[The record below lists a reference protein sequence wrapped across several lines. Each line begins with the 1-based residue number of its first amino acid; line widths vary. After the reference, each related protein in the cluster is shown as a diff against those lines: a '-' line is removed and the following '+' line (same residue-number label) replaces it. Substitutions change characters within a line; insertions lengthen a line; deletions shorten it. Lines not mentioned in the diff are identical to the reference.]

1 MTEGSSRDWT
11 LPPSPP
17 IEPPPSPP
25 GSTRGPGGVPPTEAA
40 GAAYG
45 RPSGFPPPLSPP
57 LSGGKG
63 TRLFA
68 GKRTGA
74 LVGGVA
80 VLALLAGSLGAGIGV
95 SLASKGGSDSP
106 AVTNATAPSGG
117 ATTTPIP
124 SPSGSATATTAPA
137 GSGSSA
143 APLSGAALDVKG
155 ILAKVE
161 PSVVDI
167 VASSRRSTGEGTG
180 IIISPD
186 GYILTNAHVVS
197 GASKVTVTTSTS
209 SKALPAT
216 VIGADEAHDVA
227 LIKLDSGGG
236 SLPAADLGRSSDV
249 KVGDDVVAIG
259 NALGLR
265 GDPTVTRG
273 IVSALGRT
281 VENLTG
287 MIQTDAAINPGNS
300 GGPLVNSAGQVIG
313 INTAVAADGAQN
325 IGFAIPIDKA
335 KALADRLKTGQG
347 PAPTAFLGVS
357 TTETADGSGGAQV
370 VQLVAG
376 GPAQKAGI
384 AVGDLIV
391 TFDGK
396 PVATADA
403 LSGLVQNRQP
413 GDTVQVVVERN
424 GSSRTVSLTLGTKPA
439 S

>member
-1 MTEGSSRDWT
+1 M
-11 LPPSPP
+11 
-17 IEPPPSPP
+17 
-25 GSTRGPGGVPPTEAA
+25 
-40 GAAYG
+40 
-45 RPSGFPPPLSPP
+45 
-57 LSGGKG
+57 
-63 TRLFA
+63 
-68 GKRTGA
+68 A

-80 VLALLAGSLGAGIGV
+80 VLALVAGSLGAAIGV
-95 SLASKGGSDSP
+95 SLASKHGSDSP
-106 AVTNATAPSGG
+106 AVTPATAPSGG

-124 SPSGSATATTAPA
+124 SPGSGTTPTTVPASGSGASAPA
-137 GSGSSA
+137 
-143 APLSGAALDVKG
+143 LSGAALDVKG

-167 VASSRRSTGEGTG
+167 VAQSRRGTGEGTG

-197 GASKVTVTTSTS
+197 GASTVTVSTTASG
-209 SKALPAT
+209 KALTAT
-216 VIGADEAHDVA
+216 VIGADTAHDVA
-227 LIKLDSGGG
+227 LIKVDNPGA
-236 SLPAADLGRSSDV
+236 SLPAAELGRSADV
-249 KVGDDVVAIG
+249 RVGDDVVAIG

-273 IVSALGRT
+273 IVSALNRT

-300 GGPLVNSAGQVIG
+300 GGPLVNSTGQVIG

-335 KALADRLKTGQG
+335 KSLADRLRGGQG

-357 TTETADGSGGAQV
+357 TTDTSDGSGGARV
-370 VQLVAG
+370 VDLVAG
-376 GPAQKAGI
+376 GPAQKGGI

-391 TFDGK
+391 TFAGK
-396 PVATADA
+396 PISTADS
-403 LSGLVQNRQP
+403 LSGLVQTRQP

-424 GSSRTVSLTLGTKPA
+424 GASRTISVTLGTKPA

>member
-1 MTEGSSRDWT
+1 
-11 LPPSPP
+11 
-17 IEPPPSPP
+17 
-25 GSTRGPGGVPPTEAA
+25 V
-40 GAAYG
+40 
-45 RPSGFPPPLSPP
+45 
-57 LSGGKG
+57 
-63 TRLFA
+63 
-68 GKRTGA
+68 
-74 LVGGVA
+74 
-80 VLALLAGSLGAGIGV
+80 AGSLGAAIGV

-124 SPSGSATATTAPA
+124 SPSSSATSSTTAPAA

-143 APLSGAALDVKG
+143 APLAGAALDVKA

-167 VASSRRSTGEGTG
+167 VASSRRESGEGTG

-197 GASKVTVTTSTS
+197 GASRVSVSTAAS
-209 SKALPAT
+209 SKALSAT
-216 VIGADEAHDVA
+216 VVGADEAHDVA
-227 LIKLDSGGG
+227 LLKVENASG
-236 SLPAADLGRSSDV
+236 LPAADLGRSAEV

-273 IVSALGRT
+273 IVSALSRT

-313 INTAVAADGAQN
+313 INTAVAAHGAQN

-357 TTETADGSGGAQV
+357 TTETSDGSAGAMV
-370 VQLVAG
+370 VSLVPG
-376 GPAQKAGI
+376 GPAQRAGI

-396 PVATADA
+396 PVAGADA
-403 LSGLVQNRQP
+403 LSGLVQARQP
-413 GDTVQVVVERN
+413 GDTVQVVVEHN
-424 GSSRTVSLTLGTKPA
+424 GSSRTISVTLGTKPVN
-439 S
+439 

>member
-1 MTEGSSRDWT
+1 MTDGSFRDWT

-17 IEPPPSPP
+17 TEPPPAPPAWGAAPPPPPP
-25 GSTRGPGGVPPTEAA
+25 GD
-40 GAAYG
+40 G
-45 RPSGFPPPLSPP
+45 R
-57 LSGGKG
+57 G
-63 TRLFA
+63 TRPFA
-68 GKRTGA
+68 GRRSLA

-80 VLALLAGSLGAGIGV
+80 ALALVAGSLGAAIGV
-95 SLASKGGSDSP
+95 SLASKHSSDSP
-106 AVTNATAPSGG
+106 TVTPATAPSGG
-117 ATTTPIP
+117 ASTTPIP
-124 SPSGSATATTAPA
+124 SA
-137 GSGSSA
+137 GSGTPSTTGPASGSA

-167 VASSRRSTGEGTG
+167 VAQSRRGTGEGTG

-197 GASKVTVTTSTS
+197 GSSRVTVSSTSASK
-209 SKALPAT
+209 AMPAT
-216 VIGADEAHDVA
+216 VVGADDAHDVA
-227 LIKLDSGGG
+227 LVKVDNPGG
-236 SLPAADLGRSSDV
+236 SLAPAELGRSADV
-249 KVGDDVVAIG
+249 RVGDDVVAIG

-281 VENLTG
+281 VDNLTG
-287 MIQTDAAINPGNS
+287 MLQTDAAINPGNS

-335 KALADRLKTGQG
+335 KAIADRLKTGQG

-357 TTETADGSGGAQV
+357 TTDTSDGSGGAEV
-370 VQLVAG
+370 VDVVAG
-376 GPAQKAGI
+376 GPAQKAGL

-396 PVATADA
+396 PVATADS
-403 LSGLVQNRQP
+403 LSGLVQAHQP
-413 GDTVQVVVERN
+413 GDTVQVMVERN
-424 GSSRTVSLTLGTKPA
+424 GSSRTLTVTLGTKPA
-439 S
+439 N

>member
-1 MTEGSSRDWT
+1 MTEGSFRDWP
-11 LPPSPP
+11 LPATPP
-17 IEPPPSPP
+17 TEPPPLPP
-25 GSTRGPGGVPPTEAA
+25 GIGGPPGPGVRGCPPGTQPSSPAPPGEA
-40 GAAYG
+40 G
-45 RPSGFPPPLSPP
+45 
-57 LSGGKG
+57 G
-63 TRLFA
+63 TRRFA
-68 GKRTGA
+68 GKRTTA

-80 VLALLAGSLGAGIGV
+80 ALALVAGSLGAAIGV
-95 SLASKGGSDSP
+95 SLARNDNSDSP

-124 SPSGSATATTAPA
+124 PATTAPSA
-137 GSGSSA
+137 SGSAA
-143 APLSGAALDVKG
+143 APITGTALDVKG

-167 VASSRRSTGEGTG
+167 YASSRRESGEGTG

-186 GYILTNAHVVS
+186 GYILTNAHVVE
-197 GASKVTVTTSTS
+197 GATKVTVGVAGTSKT
-209 SKALPAT
+209 LPAT
-216 VIGADEAHDVA
+216 VIGADAGNDVA
-227 LIKLDSGGG
+227 LIKVDNASG
-236 SLPAADLGRSSDV
+236 LPAAELGRSADV
-249 KVGDDVVAIG
+249 KVGEDVVAIG

-347 PAPTAFLGVS
+347 PAPVAFLGVS
-357 TTETADGSGGAQV
+357 TTETQDGSGGAQV
-370 VQLVAG
+370 VDLVSG
-376 GPAQKAGI
+376 GPAQKAGL

-396 PVATADA
+396 PVSSADG
-403 LSGLVQNRQP
+403 LSGLVQARQP

-424 GSSRTVSLTLGTKPA
+424 GASRTISVTLGTKPA
-439 S
+439 NR

>member
-1 MTEGSSRDWT
+1 MSEGTFRDWP
-11 LPPSPP
+11 LPASPP
-17 IEPPPSPP
+17 TEPPPAPP
-25 GSTRGPGGVPPTEAA
+25 GYGG
-40 GAAYG
+40 
-45 RPSGFPPPLSPP
+45 PSGFRLPPPPP
-57 LSGGKG
+57 PPPGGDG
-63 TRLFA
+63 GGARVSA
-68 GKRTGA
+68 RRRTA
-74 LVGGVA
+74 LLVGGVA
-80 VLALLAGSLGAGIGV
+80 VLALVAGSLGAAIGV
-95 SLASKGGSDSP
+95 GLAGKKSPDSP
-106 AVTNATAPSGG
+106 AITNATAPSGG
-117 ATTTPIP
+117 AATTPIP
-124 SPSGSATATTAPA
+124 SPSTTAPA
-137 GSGSSA
+137 GSGGSA

-167 VASSRRSTGEGTG
+167 VASSRRETGEGTG

-197 GASKVTVTTSTS
+197 GATKVSVSTSSS
-209 SKALPAT
+209 SKALTAT
-216 VIGADEAHDVA
+216 VVGADESHDVA
-227 LIKLDSGGG
+227 LIKIDGG
-236 SLPAADLGRSSDV
+236 SGLPAAELGRSADV

-273 IVSALGRT
+273 IVSALNRT
-281 VENLTG
+281 VDNLTG

-335 KALADRLKTGQG
+335 KSLADRLRSGQG

-357 TTETADGSGGAQV
+357 TTETSDGSAGALV

-376 GPAQKAGI
+376 GPAAKSGI
-384 AVGDLIV
+384 SVGDLIV
-391 TFDGK
+391 SFDGK
-396 PVATADA
+396 PVSSADT
-403 LSGLVQNRQP
+403 LSGLVQLRQP

-424 GSSRTVSLTLGTKPA
+424 GSSRTVSVTLGTKPPN
-439 S
+439 

>member
-1 MTEGSSRDWT
+1 MSEGNFRDWP
-11 LPPSPP
+11 LPASPP
-17 IEPPPSPP
+17 TEPPPAPP
-25 GSTRGPGGVPPTEAA
+25 GPGG
-40 GAAYG
+40 
-45 RPSGFPPPLSPP
+45 SFGFPPPAAPP
-57 LSGGKG
+57 LADARG

-68 GKRTGA
+68 GKRSAA

-80 VLALLAGSLGAGIGV
+80 ALALVAGSLGAAIGV
-95 SLASKGGSDSP
+95 SLARNDNSDSP
-106 AVTNATAPSGG
+106 PVTNATAPAGG

-124 SPSGSATATTAPA
+124 SPSGSATPSTTAPA
-137 GSGSSA
+137 SGSA
-143 APLSGAALDVKG
+143 TAPLSGAALDVKG

-167 VASSRRSTGEGTG
+167 YASSRRASGEGTG

-186 GYILTNAHVVS
+186 GYILTNAHVVE
-197 GASKVTVTTSTS
+197 GASKVTVGVAGK
-209 SKALPAT
+209 SKSLPAT
-216 VIGADEAHDVA
+216 VIGADAEHDVA
-227 LIKLDSGGG
+227 LVKIDDASG
-236 SLPAADLGRSSDV
+236 LPAAELGRSADV
-249 KVGDDVVAIG
+249 KVGEDVVAIG

-273 IVSALGRT
+273 IVSALNRT

-300 GGPLVNSAGQVIG
+300 GGPLVNLAGQVIG

-335 KALADRLKTGQG
+335 KSLADRLKTGQG

-357 TTETADGSGGAQV
+357 TTETSDGSGGAQV
-370 VQLVAG
+370 VQVVSG

-396 PVATADA
+396 PVSSADG
-403 LSGLVQNRQP
+403 LSGLVQARQP

-424 GSSRTVSLTLGTKPA
+424 GTSRTISVTLATKPA
-439 S
+439 N

>member
-1 MTEGSSRDWT
+1 M
-11 LPPSPP
+11 
-17 IEPPPSPP
+17 
-25 GSTRGPGGVPPTEAA
+25 
-40 GAAYG
+40 
-45 RPSGFPPPLSPP
+45 
-57 LSGGKG
+57 
-63 TRLFA
+63 
-68 GKRTGA
+68 A

-80 VLALLAGSLGAGIGV
+80 VLALVAGSLGAAIGV
-95 SLASKGGSDSP
+95 SLASKHGSDSP
-106 AVTNATAPSGG
+106 AVTPATVPSGG

-124 SPSGSATATTAPA
+124 SPSGSATTATTGPAA
-137 GSGSSA
+137 GSGASA
-143 APLSGAALDVKG
+143 APLVGAALDVKG

-167 VASSRRSTGEGTG
+167 VAQSRRETGEGTG

-197 GASKVTVTTSTS
+197 GASQVTVTTSTS

-216 VIGADEAHDVA
+216 VIGADVAHDVA

-236 SLPAADLGRSSDV
+236 SLPAADLGRSADV

-335 KALADRLKTGQG
+335 KSLADRLKTGQG
-347 PAPTAFLGVS
+347 PTPTAFLGVS
-357 TTETADGSGGAQV
+357 TTETSDGSGGAQV
-370 VQLVAG
+370 VQMVAG
-376 GPAQKAGI
+376 GPAQKGGLM
-384 AVGDLIV
+384 VGDLIV

-396 PVATADA
+396 PVATPDA
-403 LSGLVQNRQP
+403 LSGLVQTRQP
-413 GDTVQVVVERN
+413 GDTVPVVVERN
-424 GSSRTVSLTLGTKPA
+424 GSSRTVSVTLGTKPA
-439 S
+439 N

>member
-1 MTEGSSRDWT
+1 MTEGSFRDWPLPASPPT
-11 LPPSPP
+11 EPPPAPPGYGGQSGSPLPPSPP
-17 IEPPPSPP
+17 L
-25 GSTRGPGGVPPTEAA
+25 GGE
-40 GAAYG
+40 G
-45 RPSGFPPPLSPP
+45 
-57 LSGGKG
+57 G
-63 TRLFA
+63 TRSVA
-68 GKRTGA
+68 GRRTMM

-80 VLALLAGSLGAGIGV
+80 ALALVAGSLGAAIGV
-95 SLASKGGSDSP
+95 SMASKNPDSP
-106 AVTNATAPSGG
+106 AVTNATAPVGG

-124 SPSGSATATTAPA
+124 SATPTTTPPASGSGA
-137 GSGSSA
+137 SSP
-143 APLSGAALDVKG
+143 PLSGAALDVKG
-155 ILAKVE
+155 ILAKIE

-167 VASSRRSTGEGTG
+167 YASSRRESGEGTG

-197 GASKVTVTTSTS
+197 GASKVTVGVAGTSKT
-209 SKALPAT
+209 LPAT
-216 VIGADEAHDVA
+216 VIGADEANDVA
-227 LIKLDSGGG
+227 LIKVDNGSG
-236 SLPAADLGRSSDV
+236 LPAAELGRSADM

-273 IVSALGRT
+273 IVSALNRT

-335 KALADRLKTGQG
+335 KSLADRLKTGQG

-357 TTETADGSGGAQV
+357 TTETSDGSAGALV
-370 VQLVAG
+370 VSLVAG

-384 AVGDLIV
+384 NVDDLIV

-396 PVATADA
+396 PVSSADT
-403 LSGLVQNRQP
+403 LSGLVQQRQP
-413 GDTVQVVVERN
+413 GDTGQVVVERN
-424 GSSRTVSLTLGTKPA
+424 GSSRTVSVTLGTKPA
-439 S
+439 N

>member
-1 MTEGSSRDWT
+1 
-11 LPPSPP
+11 
-17 IEPPPSPP
+17 
-25 GSTRGPGGVPPTEAA
+25 
-40 GAAYG
+40 
-45 RPSGFPPPLSPP
+45 
-57 LSGGKG
+57 
-63 TRLFA
+63 
-68 GKRTGA
+68 
-74 LVGGVA
+74 VA
-80 VLALLAGSLGAGIGV
+80 VLALVAGSLGAAIGV
-95 SLASKGGSDSP
+95 SLATRKNPDSP
-106 AVTNATAPSGG
+106 AITNATAPSGG

-124 SPSGSATATTAPA
+124 SPPTTAP
-137 GSGSSA
+137 SGSSA

-167 VASSRRSTGEGTG
+167 VASSRRETGEGTG

-197 GASKVTVTTSTS
+197 GATKVSVSTSSS
-209 SKALPAT
+209 SKALTAT
-216 VIGADEAHDVA
+216 VVGADESHDVA
-227 LIKLDSGGG
+227 LIKIDGG
-236 SLPAADLGRSSDV
+236 SGLPAAELGRSADV

-273 IVSALGRT
+273 IVSALNRT
-281 VENLTG
+281 VDNLTG

-335 KALADRLKTGQG
+335 KSLADRLKSGQG

-357 TTETADGSGGAQV
+357 TTETSDGSAGALV

-376 GPAQKAGI
+376 GPAAKSGI
-384 AVGDLIV
+384 SVGDLIV
-391 TFDGK
+391 SFDGK
-396 PVATADA
+396 PVSSADT
-403 LSGLVQNRQP
+403 LSGLVQLRQP

-424 GSSRTVSLTLGTKPA
+424 GSSRTVSVTLGTKPA
-439 S
+439 N

>member
-1 MTEGSSRDWT
+1 MSEGTFRDWP
-11 LPPSPP
+11 LPASPP
-17 IEPPPSPP
+17 TEPPPAPPGYGGPSGPGVRGRPPGAQSSPP
-25 GSTRGPGGVPPTEAA
+25 APPPGG
-40 GAAYG
+40 G
-45 RPSGFPPPLSPP
+45 R
-57 LSGGKG
+57 G
-63 TRLFA
+63 TRPPA
-68 GKRTGA
+68 NKRSVA

-80 VLALLAGSLGAGIGV
+80 FLALVAGSLGAAIGV
-95 SLASKGGSDSP
+95 SMASKKSDSP
-106 AVTNATAPSGG
+106 GVTNATAPSGG
-117 ATTTPIP
+117 ATANPIP
-124 SPSGSATATTAPA
+124 PATPSTTAPA
-137 GSGSSA
+137 SGSGSSA
-143 APLSGAALDVKG
+143 APVQGAALDVKG

-167 VASSRRSTGEGTG
+167 VASSRRESGEGTG

-197 GASKVTVTTSTS
+197 GATKVSVSTSSS
-209 SKALPAT
+209 SKALTAT
-216 VIGADEAHDVA
+216 VVGADEAHDVA
-227 LIKLDSGGG
+227 LIKVDGG
-236 SLPAADLGRSSDV
+236 SGLPAAELGRSADV

-273 IVSALGRT
+273 IVSALNRT

-335 KALADRLKTGQG
+335 KSLADRLKTGQG

-357 TTETADGSGGAQV
+357 TTETSDGSAGA
-370 VQLVAG
+370 LVMTLVSG
-376 GPAQKAGI
+376 GPAQRAGI
-384 AVGDLIV
+384 AEGDLIV

-396 PVATADA
+396 PVSGADA
-403 LSGLVQNRQP
+403 LSGLVQARQP
-413 GDTVQVVVERN
+413 GDTVQIVVERN
-424 GSSRTVSLTLGTKPA
+424 GSSRTVSVTLGTKPA
-439 S
+439 N

>member
-1 MTEGSSRDWT
+1 M
-11 LPPSPP
+11 
-17 IEPPPSPP
+17 
-25 GSTRGPGGVPPTEAA
+25 
-40 GAAYG
+40 
-45 RPSGFPPPLSPP
+45 
-57 LSGGKG
+57 
-63 TRLFA
+63 A
-68 GKRTGA
+68 GKRTLA

-80 VLALLAGSLGAGIGV
+80 GLALVAGSLGAVIGV
-95 SLASKGGSDSP
+95 NLASKGSDSP

-124 SPSGSATATTAPA
+124 PATPTTTAPA
-137 GSGSSA
+137 AGSGSTA
-143 APLSGAALDVKG
+143 GPLAGAALDVKA

-167 VASSRRSTGEGTG
+167 VASNRRASGEGTG
-180 IIISPD
+180 IIISSD
-186 GYILTNAHVVS
+186 GYVLTNAHVVD
-197 GASKVTVTTSTS
+197 GASRVSVATAGGTTGTT
-209 SKALPAT
+209 AT
-216 VIGADEAHDVA
+216 VVGADDAHDVA
-227 LIKLDSGGG
+227 LLKIESASG
-236 SLPAADLGRSSDV
+236 LPAAELGRSADV

-273 IVSALGRT
+273 IVSALNRT

-335 KALADRLKTGQG
+335 KSLADRLKTGQG

-357 TTETADGSGGAQV
+357 TTETEDGSAGALV
-370 VQLVAG
+370 VVVVSG
-376 GPAQKAGI
+376 GPAQRAGVS
-384 AVGDLIV
+384 VGDLIV

-396 PVATADA
+396 PVAGADT
-403 LSGLVQNRQP
+403 LSGLVQARQP

-424 GSSRTVSLTLGTKPA
+424 GSSRTISVTLATKPA
-439 S
+439 N

>member
-1 MTEGSSRDWT
+1 M
-11 LPPSPP
+11 
-17 IEPPPSPP
+17 
-25 GSTRGPGGVPPTEAA
+25 V
-40 GAAYG
+40 
-45 RPSGFPPPLSPP
+45 
-57 LSGGKG
+57 
-63 TRLFA
+63 
-68 GKRTGA
+68 
-74 LVGGVA
+74 VGGVA
-80 VLALLAGSLGAGIGV
+80 ALALVAGSLGAAIGV
-95 SLASKGGSDSP
+95 SLASKHSDSP
-106 AVTNATAPSGG
+106 AITNATAPAGG

-124 SPSGSATATTAPA
+124 TVTPSTTPSAS

-143 APLSGAALDVKG
+143 GPLSGPSLDVKG

-167 VASSRRSTGEGTG
+167 YASSRRESGEGTG

-197 GASKVTVTTSTS
+197 GASKVTVGVAGTSKT
-209 SKALPAT
+209 LPAT
-216 VIGADEAHDVA
+216 VIGADEGNDVA
-227 LIKLDSGGG
+227 LIKVDNGNG
-236 SLPAADLGRSSDV
+236 LPAAELGRSADV
-249 KVGDDVVAIG
+249 KVGEDVVAIG

-273 IVSALGRT
+273 IVSALNRT

-335 KALADRLKTGQG
+335 KSLADRLKTGQG
-347 PAPTAFLGVS
+347 PAPVAFLGVS
-357 TTETADGSGGAQV
+357 TTDTSDGSGGAQV

-376 GPAQKAGI
+376 GPAQKGGL

-396 PVATADA
+396 PVASADA
-403 LSGLVQNRQP
+403 LSGLVQTRQP

-424 GSSRTVSLTLGTKPA
+424 GSNRTVSVTLGTKPA
-439 S
+439 N

>member
-1 MTEGSSRDWT
+1 MTEGTFGDWP
-11 LPPSPP
+11 LPAAPP
-17 IEPPPSPP
+17 TEPPPAPPGYGGLPGVSAPPPSPP
-25 GSTRGPGGVPPTEAA
+25 LGD
-40 GAAYG
+40 G
-45 RPSGFPPPLSPP
+45 R
-57 LSGGKG
+57 G
-63 TRLFA
+63 TRSVA
-68 GKRTGA
+68 GRRTLA

-80 VLALLAGSLGAGIGV
+80 ALALLAGSLGAAIGV
-95 SLASKGGSDSP
+95 SLASNHKSDSP
-106 AVTNATAPSGG
+106 AVTNATVPSGG
-117 ATTTPIP
+117 ATTNPIP
-124 SPSGSATATTAPA
+124 PASGPTTSTTTPSGP
-137 GSGSSA
+137 SA
-143 APLSGAALDVKG
+143 APLAGAGLDVKA

-167 VASSRRSTGEGTG
+167 VASSRRESGEGTG

-197 GASKVTVTTSTS
+197 DASRVSVSTTAS
-209 SKALPAT
+209 SKALSAT
-216 VIGADEAHDVA
+216 VVGADEAHDVA
-227 LIKLDSGGG
+227 LLKVENASG
-236 SLPAADLGRSSDV
+236 LPAAELGRSSDV

-273 IVSALGRT
+273 IVSALNRT

-335 KALADRLKTGQG
+335 KALGDRLRSGQG
-347 PAPTAFLGVS
+347 PVPTAFLGVS
-357 TTETADGSGGAQV
+357 TTETSDGSAGALV
-370 VQLVAG
+370 VSLVSG
-376 GPAQKAGI
+376 GPAQRAGI

-391 TFDGK
+391 SFDGK
-396 PVATADA
+396 PVAGADT
-403 LSGLVQNRQP
+403 LSGLVQARQP

-424 GSSRTVSLTLGTKPA
+424 GSSRTVSVILGTRPA
-439 S
+439 N

>member
-1 MTEGSSRDWT
+1 M
-11 LPPSPP
+11 
-17 IEPPPSPP
+17 
-25 GSTRGPGGVPPTEAA
+25 
-40 GAAYG
+40 
-45 RPSGFPPPLSPP
+45 
-57 LSGGKG
+57 
-63 TRLFA
+63 
-68 GKRTGA
+68 A

-80 VLALLAGSLGAGIGV
+80 VLALVAGSLGAAIGV
-95 SLASKGGSDSP
+95 SLASKHGSDSP
-106 AVTNATAPSGG
+106 AVTPATAPAGG
-117 ATTTPIP
+117 AATTPIP
-124 SPSGSATATTAPA
+124 SPSGSSTTPTTAPAA

-167 VASSRRSTGEGTG
+167 VAQSRRGTGEGTG

-197 GASKVTVTTSTS
+197 GASTVTVSTS
-209 SKALPAT
+209 SSSRALTAT
-216 VIGADEAHDVA
+216 VVGADDAHDVA
-227 LIKLDSGGG
+227 LIKVTDGAGN
-236 SLPAADLGRSSDV
+236 LPAAELGRSADV
-249 KVGDDVVAIG
+249 TVGDDVVAIG

-273 IVSALGRT
+273 IVSALNRT

-325 IGFAIPIDKA
+325 IGFAIPIDRA
-335 KALADRLKTGQG
+335 KALADRLRAGQG

-357 TTETADGSGGAQV
+357 TTDTADGSGGAQV
-370 VQLVAG
+370 VDVVAG
-376 GPAQKAGI
+376 GPAQKGGL

-403 LSGLVQNRQP
+403 LSGLVQAHQP

-424 GSSRTVSLTLGTKPA
+424 GASRTVTVTLGTKPA
-439 S
+439 N

>member
-1 MTEGSSRDWT
+1 M
-11 LPPSPP
+11 
-17 IEPPPSPP
+17 
-25 GSTRGPGGVPPTEAA
+25 V
-40 GAAYG
+40 
-45 RPSGFPPPLSPP
+45 
-57 LSGGKG
+57 
-63 TRLFA
+63 
-68 GKRTGA
+68 

-80 VLALLAGSLGAGIGV
+80 VLAMVAGSLGAAIGV
-95 SLASKGGSDSP
+95 SMASKHGSDSP
-106 AVTNATAPSGG
+106 AVTNASAPPGG

-124 SPSGSATATTAPA
+124 SPSGSAGTATTGPA
-137 GSGSSA
+137 ASGSSS

-167 VASSRRSTGEGTG
+167 VASSRRGTGEGTG

-186 GYILTNAHVVS
+186 GYILTNAHVVEGS
-197 GASKVTVTTSTS
+197 SNVSVATAGS
-209 SKALPAT
+209 SKARSAT
-216 VIGADEAHDVA
+216 VVGADAGHDVA
-227 LIKLDSGGG
+227 LLKLDNASG
-236 SLPAADLGRSSDV
+236 LPPAELGRSADV
-249 KVGDDVVAIG
+249 KVGEDVVAIG

-325 IGFAIPIDKA
+325 IGFAIPIDAA
-335 KALADRLKTGQG
+335 KALAERLKTGQG
-347 PAPTAFLGVS
+347 PAPVAFLGVS
-357 TTETADGSGGAQV
+357 TTETSDGSAGAQV

-376 GPAQKAGI
+376 GPASKGGI

-391 TFDGK
+391 SFDGK
-396 PVATADA
+396 PVTTADS
-403 LSGLVQNRQP
+403 LSALVQARQP

-424 GSSRTVSLTLGTKPA
+424 GASRTVSVTLGTKPA
-439 S
+439 N

>member
-1 MTEGSSRDWT
+1 MTEGTFRDWP
-11 LPPSPP
+11 LPASPPTEPPPAPPGAGGPTGFPSPP
-17 IEPPPSPP
+17 
-25 GSTRGPGGVPPTEAA
+25 A
-40 GAAYG
+40 
-45 RPSGFPPPLSPP
+45 PPL
-57 LSGGKG
+57 GDAGG
-63 TRLFA
+63 TRRLA
-68 GKRTGA
+68 GKRSAA

-80 VLALLAGSLGAGIGV
+80 ALALIAGSLGAAIGV
-95 SLASKGGSDSP
+95 SLARDGKSDSP
-106 AVTNATAPSGG
+106 AVTNATAPPGG

-124 SPSGSATATTAPA
+124 PAAGSATTATTAPA
-137 GSGSSA
+137 TGSA
-143 APLSGAALDVKG
+143 AAPITGAALDVKG

-167 VASSRRSTGEGTG
+167 YASSRRESGEGTG

-186 GYILTNAHVVS
+186 GYILTNAHVVE
-197 GASKVTVTTSTS
+197 GASRVSVSVAGS
-209 SKALPAT
+209 SKSLPAT
-216 VIGADEAHDVA
+216 VIGADEGNDVA
-227 LIKLDSGGG
+227 LIKIDNASG
-236 SLPAADLGRSSDV
+236 LPAAELGRSADV
-249 KVGDDVVAIG
+249 KVGEDVVAIG

-273 IVSALGRT
+273 IVSALNRT

-347 PAPTAFLGVS
+347 PAPVAFLGVS
-357 TTETADGSGGAQV
+357 TTETSDGSGGAQV

-396 PVATADA
+396 PVSSADG
-403 LSGLVQNRQP
+403 LSGLVQARQP

-424 GSSRTVSLTLGTKPA
+424 GASRTISVTLGTKPA
-439 S
+439 N

>member
-1 MTEGSSRDWT
+1 M
-11 LPPSPP
+11 
-17 IEPPPSPP
+17 
-25 GSTRGPGGVPPTEAA
+25 
-40 GAAYG
+40 
-45 RPSGFPPPLSPP
+45 
-57 LSGGKG
+57 
-63 TRLFA
+63 
-68 GKRTGA
+68 A

-80 VLALLAGSLGAGIGV
+80 ALSLVAGSLGAAIGV
-95 SLASKGGSDSP
+95 SLASKHGADSP
-106 AVTNATAPSGG
+106 TVTPATAPAGG

-124 SPSGSATATTAPA
+124 SSGSVTTPTTGSAA

-143 APLSGAALDVKG
+143 APLAGAALDVKG

-167 VASSRRSTGEGTG
+167 VAQSRRSTGEGTG

-197 GASKVTVTTSTS
+197 GASTVTVSTS
-209 SKALPAT
+209 GTSKALPAT
-216 VIGADEAHDVA
+216 VIGADDAHDVA
-227 LIKLDSGGG
+227 LIHLDSGGG
-236 SLPAADLGRSSDV
+236 ALRAADLGRSTDV

-273 IVSALGRT
+273 IVSALNRT

-325 IGFAIPIDKA
+325 IGFAIPIDAA
-335 KALADRLKTGQG
+335 KALADRLRTGQG

-357 TTETADGSGGAQV
+357 TTATADGSSGAQV

-376 GPAQKAGI
+376 GPAQKAGL

-391 TFDGK
+391 SFDGK

-403 LSGLVQNRQP
+403 LSGLVQARRP
-413 GDTVQVVVERN
+413 GDTVQVVVDRN
-424 GSSRTVSLTLGTKPA
+424 GSSRTISLTLGTKPGN
-439 S
+439 

>member
-1 MTEGSSRDWT
+1 VEGEDDGMTEGTFRDWP
-11 LPPSPP
+11 LPASPP
-17 IEPPPSPP
+17 TEPPPAPP
-25 GSTRGPGGVPPTEAA
+25 GWGG
-40 GAAYG
+40 
-45 RPSGFPPPLSPP
+45 PSGFSAPPPPP
-57 LSGGKG
+57 PPGDGRG
-63 TRLFA
+63 TRFFA
-68 GKRTGA
+68 GRRTLA

-80 VLALLAGSLGAGIGV
+80 VLALLAGSLGAAIGV
-95 SLASKGGSDSP
+95 GLASKDSDSP

-124 SPSGSATATTAPA
+124 SATPSTTAPAA
-137 GSGSSA
+137 GSGSSTGPVA
-143 APLSGAALDVKG
+143 GAALDVKS

-167 VASSRRSTGEGTG
+167 VASSRRGSGEGTG

-186 GYILTNAHVVS
+186 GYVLTNAHVVE
-197 GASKVTVTTSTS
+197 GATRVSVATAGNSRAQS
-209 SKALPAT
+209 AT
-216 VIGADEAHDVA
+216 VVGADAAHDVA
-227 LIKLDSGGG
+227 LLKIDGASG
-236 SLPAADLGRSSDV
+236 LPAAELGRSADV
-249 KVGDDVVAIG
+249 TVGEDVVAIG

-273 IVSALGRT
+273 IVSALNRT

-300 GGPLVNSAGQVIG
+300 GGPLLNSAGQVIG

-357 TTETADGSGGAQV
+357 TTETEDGSAGALV
-370 VQLVAG
+370 VSIVSG
-376 GPAQKAGI
+376 GPAQRAGI
-384 AVGDLIV
+384 SVGDLIV

-396 PVATADA
+396 PVSGADT
-403 LSGLVQNRQP
+403 LSGLVQTRQP
-413 GDTVQVVVERN
+413 GDTVQVVVERE
-424 GSSRTVSLTLGTKPA
+424 GSSRTISVTLGTKPA
-439 S
+439 N